1 MAVAAVAQLDRVLG
15 YEPRGR
21 GFNSCQPHH
30 LIEGLVEKLGPFHFL
45 QAFIKIPY
53 SWDKII
59 QVLPHSPYP
68 FFLIMPSDINSPSV
82 DASIAKWVLVDPQ
95 TAKVVIAGK
104 VDVYSLTD
112 IWTQIRAQQNS
123 WLQSSG
129 NHSLTFDA
137 TNISS
142 LDGSGIA
149 FLIDI
154 EEAQQKAGGQFSLV
168 GLDPRYEPLL
178 KEFDPITN
186 LFPVPAAKAKRSFIV
201 STGMAAQ
208 NLLDDAKGLI
218 TFTGHLAADLFWS
231 LRNPNQVRWG
241 DFVNAAVQAGIAA
254 LPIVGLV
261 SFLIGVIL
269 SFQAAIGMKQ
279 FGAVSFVGPL
289 AALGIVREM
298 GPLITAILLAGRSS
312 AAFAA
317 EIGTMTVNSE
327 VDALVTGGLSPIRFL
342 VVPRVL
348 AGILVM
354 PVLTLYADIVSIFAS
369 MVTML
374 AYEIPFINFWNGML
388 QTVTIE
394 DIGSGLIKATLFG
407 VVVSA
412 VGCLRGMQTGTGAAA
427 VGISATRAVVSSI
440 VMIVLVDGIFAY
452 ISYKTGF

>member
-1 MAVAAVAQLDRVLG
+1 MDSSKSTPLASLAPVA
-15 YEPRGR
+15 
-21 GFNSCQPHH
+21 NWTS
-30 LIEGLVEKLGPFHFL
+30 
-45 QAFIKIPY
+45 
-53 SWDKII
+53 
-59 QVLPHSPYP
+59 
-68 FFLIMPSDINSPSV
+68 SDA
-82 DASIAKWVLVDPQ
+82 AS
-95 TAKVVIAGK
+95 AKVVLGGK
-104 VDVYSLTD
+104 VDVYSLGGV
-112 IWTQIRAQQNS
+112 WAQIRGSQND
-123 WLQSSG
+123 WLSQG
-129 NHSLTFDA
+129 AANTKTLIFDA
-137 TNISS
+137 SKIDS
-142 LDGSGIA
+142 LDGAGIA
-149 FLIDI
+149 FLIDLQ
-154 EEAQQKAGGQFSLV
+154 EAQQKAGGTFTLV
-168 GLDPRYEPLL
+168 GLDPRYQPLL
-178 KEFDPITN
+178 KEFDPISN
-186 LFPVPAAKAKRSFIV
+186 LFPAPVIKPQRSFIV
-201 STGMAAQ
+201 STGMATK
-208 NLLDDAKGLI
+208 NFLDDAKGLI
-218 TFTGHLAADLFWS
+218 TFTGHLSADLVWS
-231 LRNPNQVRWG
+231 VMHPREVRWG

-279 FGAVSFVGPL
+279 FGATSFVGPL

-354 PVLTLYADIVSIFAS
+354 PILTLYADIVSILAS
-369 MVTML
+369 MITML
-374 AYEIPFINFWNGML
+374 AYGIPFINFYNGMIAA
-388 QTVTIE
+388 VGIE

-440 VMIVLVDGIFAY
+440 VMIVLVDGIFAV

>member
-1 MAVAAVAQLDRVLG
+1 MSNL
-15 YEPRGR
+15 
-21 GFNSCQPHH
+21 
-30 LIEGLVEKLGPFHFL
+30 
-45 QAFIKIPY
+45 
-53 SWDKII
+53 
-59 QVLPHSPYP
+59 
-68 FFLIMPSDINSPSV
+68 
-82 DASIAKWVLVDPQ
+82 DPQ
-95 TAKVVIAGK
+95 LRPAPEPVALWHSQDRNQAQISLSGALN
-104 VDVYSLTD
+104 VYSLAGV
-112 IWTQIRAQQNS
+112 WTQIRQQQIL
-123 WLQSSG
+123 WLGQG
-129 NHSLTFDA
+129 GGKNQTLLLDA
-137 TNISS
+137 SQVTS
-142 LDGSGIA
+142 LDGSAFA

-154 EEAQQKAGGQFSLV
+154 EEAQQKAGGEFIIQ
-168 GLDPRYEPLL
+168 GLNPRYEPLL
-178 KEFDPITN
+178 KEFDPIGK
-186 LFPVPAAKAKRSFIV
+186 LFPEPVIKPQRSFIV
-201 STGMAAQ
+201 STGMAIQ
-208 NLLDDAKGLI
+208 NLLDDTSALI
-218 TFTGHLAADLFWS
+218 EFAGHLAADLVWS
-231 LRNPNQVRWG
+231 IANIRQVRWG

-261 SFLIGVIL
+261 AFLIGVIL

-354 PVLTLYADIVSIFAS
+354 PILALYADIVSIFAS
-369 MVTML
+369 MLTML
-374 AYEIPFINFWNGML
+374 IYGIPFINFYNGML
-388 QTVTIE
+388 QAVGIE
-394 DIGSGLIKATLFG
+394 DILSGLVKATLFG

-412 VGCLRGMQTGTGAAA
+412 MGCLRGMQTGTGAAA

-440 VMIVLVDGIFAY
+440 VMIVLVDGVFAF

>member
-1 MAVAAVAQLDRVLG
+1 MDISQPASSEPSKPVAVWSSID
-15 YEPRGR
+15 
-21 GFNSCQPHH
+21 
-30 LIEGLVEKLGPFHFL
+30 
-45 QAFIKIPY
+45 
-53 SWDKII
+53 
-59 QVLPHSPYP
+59 
-68 FFLIMPSDINSPSV
+68 
-82 DASIAKWVLVDPQ
+82 DAN
-95 TAKVVIAGK
+95 AKVLLSGNI
-104 VDVYSLTD
+104 D
-112 IWTQIRAQQNS
+112 IYTLGGVWGQIRESQKTWLGQNAH
-123 WLQSSG
+123 QSKT
-129 NHSLTFDA
+129 LTFDA
-137 TNISS
+137 SQVDS
-142 LDGSGIA
+142 LGGAGIA
-149 FLIDI
+149 FLIDL
-154 EEAQQKAGGQFSLV
+154 EEAQEKSGGIFSLV
-168 GLDPRYEPLL
+168 GLDERYQPLR
-178 KEFDPITN
+178 KEFNPISN
-186 LFPVPAAKAKRSFIV
+186 LFPPPAIKPQRSFIV
-201 STGMAAQ
+201 STGMATQ

-231 LRNPNQVRWG
+231 LMNPRQVRWG
-241 DFVNAAVQAGIAA
+241 DFVNAAVEAGIAA

-269 SFQAAIGMKQ
+269 SFQAAIGMQQ
-279 FGAVSFVGPL
+279 FGATSFVGPL

-354 PVLTLYADIVSIFAS
+354 PILTLYADIVSILAS
-369 MVTML
+369 MFTML
-374 AYEIPFINFWNGML
+374 AYGIPFINFYNGMIAAVDL
-388 QTVTIE
+388 E
-394 DIGSGLIKATLFG
+394 DIASGLVKATLFG

-440 VMIVLVDGIFAY
+440 VMIVLVDGIFAV

>member
-1 MAVAAVAQLDRVLG
+1 ML
-15 YEPRGR
+15 
-21 GFNSCQPHH
+21 NN
-30 LIEGLVEKLGPFHFL
+30 IESLSAE
-45 QAFIKIPY
+45 
-53 SWDKII
+53 D
-59 QVLPHSPYP
+59 
-68 FFLIMPSDINSPSV
+68 
-82 DASIAKWVLVDPQ
+82 SIAKWALVDSE
-95 TAKVVIAGK
+95 TAKVVITGK
-104 VDVYSLTD
+104 VDVYSLANV
-112 IWTQIRAQQNS
+112 WTQIRAQQDS
-123 WLQSSG
+123 WLQSSSK
-129 NHSLTFDA
+129 HSLIFDA

-154 EEAQQKAGGQFSLV
+154 QEAQQKAGGTFSIV
-168 GLDPRYEPLL
+168 GLDPRYQPLL
-178 KEFDPITN
+178 KEFYPISN
-186 LFPVPAAKAKRSFIV
+186 LFPVQVVSPKRNLVV
-201 STGMAAQ
+201 STGMAVQ
-208 NLLDDAKGLI
+208 NLIDDAKGLI
-218 TFTGHLAADLFWS
+218 TFTGHLSADLLW
-231 LRNPNQVRWG
+231 LVRNVKQVRWG

-279 FGAVSFVGPL
+279 FGAVSFVGPI

-298 GPLITAILLAGRSS
+298 GPLVTAILLAGRSS

-327 VDALVTGGLSPIRFL
+327 VDALVSGGLSPIRFL

-354 PVLTLYADIVSIFAS
+354 PVLTLYADIVSICAS
-369 MVTML
+369 MITML
-374 AYEIPFINFWNGML
+374 AYDIPFINFWNGML
-388 QTVTIE
+388 QIVTIE

-407 VVVSA
+407 VVISA

-440 VMIVLVDGIFAY
+440 VLIVLVDGVFAY